1 MGPYLRETVW
11 RRSVCVSFETLA
23 AIKAGAMQ
31 VYLNGEPA
39 EAPDS
44 ATLAGFLDHLGLP
57 RKGIAVERNREIVP
71 KSAYED
77 TCLSVGDRLEIV
89 QFVGGG

>member
-1 MGPYLRETVW
+1 
-11 RRSVCVSFETLA
+11 
-23 AIKAGAMQ
+23 MQ
-31 VYLNGEPA
+31 VYLNGEA
-39 EAPDS
+39 SEAPEA

-71 KSAYED
+71 KSAFE
-77 TCLSVGDRLEIV
+77 SVELVAGDQLEIV